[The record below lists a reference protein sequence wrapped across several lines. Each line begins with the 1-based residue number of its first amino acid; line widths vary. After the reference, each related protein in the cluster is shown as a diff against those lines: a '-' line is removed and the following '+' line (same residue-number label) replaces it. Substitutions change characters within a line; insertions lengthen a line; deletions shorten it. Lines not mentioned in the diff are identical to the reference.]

1 MNNIKKDFFKEILKY
16 SMSDTIQVM
25 MANEYLNFVGG
36 RNIYINDED
45 GLEDMLEITEKSE
58 IVRALYYGDYRSNDT
73 FVRINDRCNI
83 ESTDDVW
90 DWVDVNKVIEWL
102 FNGDE
107 CDELADAYMILK
119 EDDVADVLCN
129 FQWCFADELD
139 YEHDDVSD
147 WMYYRNIGVIQLCR
161 EDWENLHDDF
171 KNWKE
176 QKETESD
183 KTLERCDL
191 V

>member
-45 GLEDMLEITEKSE
+45 GLEDMFEITEKSE
-58 IVRALYYGDYRSNDT
+58 IVRALYYGDYRFNDT
-73 FVRINDRCNI
+73 FVRFNDHCNI

-102 FNGDE
+102 FNGDG
-107 CDELADAYMILK
+107 CNELADAYMILK

-147 WMYYRNIGVIQLCR
+147 WVYYRNIGVIQLCR

-176 QKETESD
+176 QKEIESD

>member
-1 MNNIKKDFFKEILKY
+1 MNNIKKDFFKDILKY
-16 SMSDTIQVM
+16 EMSTPIQVM
-25 MANEYLNFVGG
+25 MANEYLNFIGG
-36 RNIYINDED
+36 RNIYINDEN
-45 GLEDMLEITEKSE
+45 GLEDMFEITEKSE
-58 IVRALYYGDYRSNDT
+58 IVRALCYGDYRFSDKI
-73 FVRINDRCNI
+73 VRINDHCNI

-90 DWVDVNKVIEWL
+90 DWVDVNKVVEWF
-102 FNGDE
+102 FNGNE
-107 CDELADAYMILK
+107 DELADAYMILK

-147 WMYYRNIGVIQLCR
+147 WVYDRNISVIQLCR

-176 QKETESD
+176 QKEIESD
-183 KTLERCDL
+183 KTLKRCDL